1 MLWWIVLG
9 ALLGWVG
16 AWWIGRSSQRL
27 LTEPVLQIVERRV
40 DNPQHVSRIAALE
53 GKLATMPELE
63 LAVATIPAMQARI
76 DELLAAPPR
85 VVEKVVTR
93 TVDRVIEKPV
103 ERIVEKVVDRV
114 VEKPVERI
122 VEKVVDRVVEK
133 PVDRV
138 VEKFIDRI
146 VDRPVT
152 DTAAIAERDAA
163 LRVQRQRVEHLD
175 ALAAVLADR
184 LAAAAETPPPSAPIE
199 PAVIGIAAFSPAAGA
214 ATSPV
219 PARVATARADTS
231 AADVVRPLRARIEH
245 LEALAAVQAD
255 QLAATRRSAQAGITG
270 FAVTGDTDIEIVEGI
285 GPRIAELLRARG
297 LGSFGA
303 LAQAS
308 PGSLREILDSNGP
321 AYRIADPST
330 WPEQARLA
338 ADGRWDDLKS
348 LQDTLNAG
356 RR

>member
-114 VEKPVERI
+114 VEKPV
-122 VEKVVDRVVEK
+122 
-133 PVDRV
+133 DRV
-138 VEKFIDRI
+138 VEKFVDRI

-175 ALAAVLADR
+175 ALAAVLAGR
-184 LAAAAETPPPSAPIE
+184 LASAAEAPPPSAPIE
-199 PAVIGIAAFSPAAGA
+199 AAVIGVAAFSPASGV
-214 ATSPV
+214 ATPPV
-219 PARVATARADTS
+219 PAAVATARADTP

-255 QLAATRRSAQAGITG
+255 RLAAARRSAQAGITG
-270 FAVTGDTDIEIVEGI
+270 FAVTGDTDIEIVDGI

>member
-1 MLWWIVLG
+1 MASVGGMLWWIVLG

-93 TVDRVIEKPV
+93 TVDRVI
-103 ERIVEKVVDRV
+103 
-114 VEKPVERI
+114 EKPVERI